1 MGLRV
6 GKRGFYTGS
15 GATFTADASTLRRMN
30 GSLFSFSLPLGH
42 IAGIL
47 VRLHWTLILLWLFRL
62 NGYMKEFEGRAA
74 LLLFAIHAT
83 ALLGSIL
90 LHELGH
96 AFAARRVGGRADE
109 ILLWPLGGLAFCD
122 CPPNW
127 RANLVVAAGGP
138 LVTVLIV
145 GSSALLFQII
155 DAGRSP
161 YLHAASVVLV
171 QWNLFILFFNLIPL
185 YPMDGGRIFHALAWA
200 WFGRHGSHS
209 LNGHAKASRLT
220 IRVSWVTA
228 AAGVALALYWDRPQV
243 AVLLVLMVLES
254 GTLRHGS

>member
-1 MGLRV
+1 M
-6 GKRGFYTGS
+6 
-15 GATFTADASTLRRMN
+15 
-30 GSLFSFSLPLGH
+30 SLSLPVGH

-47 VRLHWTLILLWLFRL
+47 VRIHWTLIALWVFDL
-62 NGYMKEFEGRAA
+62 NGYMKDIGGRPA
-74 LLLFAIHAT
+74 LLIFGVHAGALF
-83 ALLGSIL
+83 GSIL

-122 CPPNW
+122 CPPSW

-145 GSSALLFQII
+145 GVSVALFRVV
-155 DAGRSP
+155 DPGPNP
-161 YLHAASVVLV
+161 YLDALSIVLV
-171 QWNLFILFFNLIPL
+171 EWNLFILVFNLIPL

-200 WFGRHGSHS
+200 WFGRHGSHP

-220 IRVSWVTA
+220 IGVSWVTA
-228 AAGVALALYWDRPQV
+228 AAGVALALYFKQQQI
-243 AVLLVLMVLES
+243 AVLLVLMVLQTGS
-254 GTLRHGS
+254 LRQGS

>member
-1 MGLRV
+1 
-6 GKRGFYTGS
+6 
-15 GATFTADASTLRRMN
+15 MN
-30 GSLFSFSLPLGH
+30 GGIFSFSLPVGH

-47 VRLHWTLILLWLFRL
+47 VRIHWTLIALWLIDL
-62 NGYMKEFEGRAA
+62 NGYMKAYEGRPAVLLFGIHAAA
-74 LLLFAIHAT
+74 LF
-83 ALLGSIL
+83 GSIL

-122 CPPNW
+122 CPPTW

-145 GSSALLFQII
+145 GASALVFRFV
-155 DAGRSP
+155 DPGRSP
-161 YLHAASVVLV
+161 YLNAAGIVLV
-171 QWNLFILFFNLIPL
+171 EWNLFILIFNLIPL

-200 WFGRHGSHS
+200 WFGRHGAHS
-209 LNGHAKASRLT
+209 LNGHAKASHLT

-228 AAGVALALYWDRPQV
+228 AAGAVFAYAYLDQPWI
-243 AVLLVLMVLES
+243 AVLLIFMVLES
-254 GTLRHGS
+254 ASLRRGA

>member
-1 MGLRV
+1 M
-6 GKRGFYTGS
+6 
-15 GATFTADASTLRRMN
+15 
-30 GSLFSFSLPLGH
+30 SFSLPVGH

-47 VRLHWTLILLWLFRL
+47 VRIHWTLLVLWLFDL
-62 NGYMKEFEGRAA
+62 NSYMKVFEGRAA
-74 LLLFAIHAT
+74 VPAFAIHAA
-83 ALLGSIL
+83 ALFGSIL

-122 CPPNW
+122 CPPSW
-127 RANLVVAAGGP
+127 RANLIVAAGGP
-138 LVTVLIV
+138 LVTVIIV
-145 GSSALLFQII
+145 GASALLFRVI
-155 DAGRSP
+155 DPGTNP
-161 YLHAASVVLV
+161 YLHVAETVLV
-171 QWNLFILFFNLIPL
+171 RWNTFILIFNLIPL

-200 WFGRHGSHS
+200 WFGRHGAHP

-228 AAGVALALYWDRPQV
+228 AAGIAFALHNDQPQI

-254 GTLRHGS
+254 GSLRQGA